1 MGSKDAFKILCQFSQ
16 LSFQLLRVP
25 ELCVAHTCAQCGSV
39 PSHSTCLLPPQAL
52 ADNVVRTI
60 DHDLTRC
67 KPQIE
72 CAESN
77 GGGKKCGFCF
87 CRARDRPKIE
97 KLPSTVQTWVVRPAN
112 AIPMQ
117 GEQAQASL
125 VLLTI
130 SFCVGRG
137 ARRVFCLKGRPILRI
152 LILKHIVLFFFHVS
166 HAIAIDHHFRGR
178 LKLHQSSIV
187 VLQLFWCGFG
197 LVLWLVQCLTV

>member
-1 MGSKDAFKILCQFSQ
+1 
-16 LSFQLLRVP
+16 
-25 ELCVAHTCAQCGSV
+25 V

-52 ADNVVRTI
+52 ADKVVRTI

-130 SFCVGRG
+130 CFRVWFGT
-137 ARRVFCLKGRPILRI
+137 RRVFRLKGRPILRI
-152 LILKHIVLFFFHVS
+152 LILKHIVLFFSMFLM
-166 HAIAIDHHFRGR
+166 R
-178 LKLHQSSIV
+178 LRLTITSLADFNFINRPLSFFNCFGV
-187 VLQLFWCGFG
+187 VLVLFFG
-197 LVLWLVQCLTV
+197 